1 MIDSAV
7 SDLPLP
13 DSPTRHK
20 VSPASI
26 WKLTSIT
33 AGMNRPFI
41 SKPVVRCSTD
51 KSRGSLFAVRGSRN
65 DESRKS
71 EDGELRTANCELR
84 GSDINLLV
92 LAKYPAQRIGNLA
105 QCRASLDRRDDERN
119 EIFAPARGVGKAIQR
134 RLPFGVTS
142 GGTHAAEAVD
152 LTMLDLRVDAKH
164 IDRRRR
170 LGGETVDADHET
182 LAVVDL
188 LLCAVGGLLDFAL
201 DQPLLDGRQR
211 AACSLDAT
219 EQSRSIHL
227 DPVRHLLNRVGAAA
241 GIDGVGHASF

>member
-1 MIDSAV
+1 MIESAV

-51 KSRGSLFAVRGSRN
+51 KSRDPRSGVRDPRDAESAGSDLRGSRIP
-65 DESRKS
+65 DPGSRPS
-71 EDGELRTANCELR
+71 LV
-84 GSDINLLV
+84 SDIYFLMFPED
-92 LAKYPAQRIGNLA
+92 PAQRIGNLA
-105 QCRASLDRRDDERN
+105 QCRSSLDRRDDERN

-182 LAVVDL
+182 FAVVDL

-219 EQSRSIHL
+219 EQS
-227 DPVRHLLNRVGAAA
+227 
-241 GIDGVGHASF
+241 